1 MIHEGFS
8 WSGFAKWSL
17 YYFAWLGCQHDGFD
31 IDNVANK
38 VRKCAHTEDNRD
50 REKNNCQA
58 NAEVYTMHVS
68 HSWVVVFSGR
78 ACKIW
83 FGFVAKLI
91 WMSPLAFIIEKVL
104 GCSSSGGLR
113 KGSVCVCVVLLVW
126 CICVKHPSRTGY
138 RNLVCVCICGWGWAE
153 GWRNLIGADIHIY
166 IYIYMYIFT
175 HRRIIYHV
183 HIYVHEKKK
192 RITKKRERGREI
204 EIER

>member
-104 GCSSSGGLR
+104 GCSSSGGLG

-126 CICVKHPSRTGY
+126 CICCKASFQNRLSKLGMCLY
-138 RNLVCVCICGWGWAE
+138 LWMGLGRRMEKSNWGRYSYIYICV
-153 GWRNLIGADIHIY
+153 Y
-166 IYIYMYIFT
+166 IYIYT
-175 HRRIIYHV
+175 
-183 HIYVHEKKK
+183 
-192 RITKKRERGREI
+192 
-204 EIER
+204 